1 MSRTRN
7 LLTGPAREVM
17 PGVFDMTP
25 PEPVLPLIQPG
36 SLSGRGGPS
45 EESLAR
51 EMVAI
56 HGADW
61 RHDYGRGTD
70 LYFTGKHWQPDQSN
84 RLFHVIGEHL
94 RAACDGKP
102 SMERASVA
110 RGVMAYVRA
119 NPLIAA
125 PHDLFDADPML
136 LGTPDGVVCLR
147 SGKNRAAHREDY
159 ITKLTSVSPKRGQPK
174 RWLTFL
180 LEASHGDAEMVA
192 YLQRVTGYFLTGS
205 TIAHAL
211 FFLFGP
217 GKNGKS
223 VFENIVK
230 RALGGYAVTAS
241 MDTFA
246 ASNSDRHPT
255 DLARLDGPRLVTASE
270 TEEGRRWAES
280 RIKQLTGGDPI
291 AARFMRQ
298 DFFEFRP
305 VFKLLIAGNFQPQL
319 QNVDEA
325 MRRRFHMIP
334 FTHTPAQPDLR
345 LEEKLTAELPQILAW
360 MIEGA
365 RLWARDGLDR
375 PVAVVN
381 ASDRYFDEQDLFGH
395 WLTEKCIVRPA
406 ATGRS
411 GDLFSSWR
419 AFARLNGEET
429 GSQKTMAETLR
440 KRGFQPVRLSG
451 GVRAWRGIELGQVFG
466 GSDA

>member
-1 MSRTRN
+1 
-7 LLTGPAREVM
+7 
-17 PGVFDMTP
+17 
-25 PEPVLPLIQPG
+25 
-36 SLSGRGGPS
+36 
-45 EESLAR
+45 
-51 EMVAI
+51 
-56 HGADW
+56 
-61 RHDYGRGTD
+61 
-70 LYFTGKHWQPDQSN
+70 
-84 RLFHVIGEHL
+84 
-94 RAACDGKP
+94 
-102 SMERASVA
+102 
-110 RGVMAYVRA
+110 
-119 NPLIAA
+119 
-125 PHDLFDADPML
+125 
-136 LGTPDGVVCLR
+136 
-147 SGKNRAAHREDY
+147 
-159 ITKLTSVSPKRGQPK
+159 
-174 RWLTFL
+174 
-180 LEASHGDAEMVA
+180 
-192 YLQRVTGYFLTGS
+192 
-205 TIAHAL
+205 
-211 FFLFGP
+211 
-217 GKNGKS
+217 
-223 VFENIVK
+223 
-230 RALGGYAVTAS
+230 

-429 GSQKTMAETLR
+429 GSQMTMAETLR